1 MRLNKLG
8 NSELEVSKIGL
19 GTMTFGEQNTE
30 AESHHQLNMALAYG
44 VNFID
49 TAEMYSIPPRSDT
62 YGRTEEFIGSWLKK
76 TGNRSKIILAS
87 KVIGRADWLPHIRDG
102 HACLDRKNIEPA
114 IEQSL
119 KRLNTD
125 YLDLYQVHWPDRD
138 TNFFGK
144 LGYQYSDSDAG
155 AAIEETLTVLGDL
168 VKAGKVRHIGI
179 SNETPWGTME
189 YLRLSEKLNLPRII
203 SIQNPYNLLNR
214 SFEIGLSEICHR
226 EHISLLAYSPL
237 GFGTLT
243 GKYLGQAPENA
254 RLNLYPHYRRYST
267 ENGIA
272 ATQAYAALAREHGLS
287 PAQMALAF
295 VSSRPFVGSN
305 IIGATRQDQLE
316 ENFKSAE
323 LTLSD
328 ALIKDIEAIHQRIPN
343 PCP

>member
-1 MRLNKLG
+1 MRYKKLG
-8 NSELEVSKIGL
+8 NSELEVSEICL
-19 GTMTFGEQNTE
+19 GTMTFGQQNTE
-30 AESHHQLNMALAYG
+30 TESHEQLDMALAYG

-49 TAEMYSIPPRSDT
+49 TAEMYSIPPSQDT
-62 YGRTEEFIGSWLKK
+62 YGRTEEIIGHWLKK
-76 TGNRSKIILAS
+76 TGNRDKIVLAS

-102 HACLDRKNIEPA
+102 KACLDRKNIEQA

-119 KRLNTD
+119 KRLQTD
-125 YLDLYQVHWPDRD
+125 YLDLYQVHWPDRE

-144 LGYQYSDSDAG
+144 LGYQFSDLNAG
-155 AAIEETLTVLGDL
+155 VAIEETLIVLDDL

-226 EHISLLAYSPL
+226 EYISLLAYSPL

-243 GKYLGQAPENA
+243 GKYLDQQPENA
-254 RLNLYPHYRRYST
+254 RLSLFPNYRRYST

-272 ATQAYAALAREHGLS
+272 ATQAYVALAHKHGLT
-287 PAQMALAF
+287 PAQMALSF
-295 VSSRPFVGSN
+295 INSRPFVGS
-305 IIGATRQDQLE
+305 IIVGATHLDQLK
-316 ENFKSAE
+316 ENLKSIE
-323 LTLSD
+323 VTLSD
-328 ALIKDIEAIHQRIPN
+328 SLLEEIEAIQQRYPN